1 MKWRETRGV
10 DLSVNFTLKSTQL
23 TQSHAKIREVRLQ
36 SPIKGGLDRRG
47 LSPACA
53 RGLVVMEL
61 SDENDGGRRTITSW
75 NFSDFSDFRD
85 LV

>member
-1 MKWRETRGV
+1 MVVKSREIRGV
-10 DLSVNFTLKSTQL
+10 DLSVDFTLKFNATAR
-23 TQSHAKIREVRLQ
+23 SHAKQPPV
-36 SPIKGGLDRRG
+36 KGELDRIGGFHPR
-47 LSPACA
+47 A

-61 SDENDGGRRTITSW
+61 SDENDEGLRTITSW